1 MCSNIYILDACALIA
16 FFNDEVGAERMENLF
31 EKALRYEI
39 RILMLIVNLCEVY
52 YDCLRAKGLNAA
64 EILLQDINQ
73 LPISVVREITDDML
87 KEAGKFK
94 VDEKVSF
101 ADSFALAFARIKH
114 GKLVTTD
121 HHEFDEI
128 DKKGS
133 VEFYW
138 LR

>member
-1 MCSNIYILDACALIA
+1 MCSDIYVLDACALIA
-16 FFNDEVGAERMENLF
+16 FFNNEVGAEKMENLF
-31 EKALRYEI
+31 EKALRDEI
-39 RILMLIVNLCEVY
+39 KIFMLIVNLCEVY
-52 YDCLRAKGLNAA
+52 YDCLRVKGLNAA
-64 EILLQDINQ
+64 EALLQDINQ
-73 LPISVVREITDDML
+73 LPISIVKEITDDL
-87 KEAGKFK
+87 LRGVGRFK
-94 VDEKVSF
+94 VYEKVSF
-101 ADSFALAFARIKH
+101 ADSFALAFARIKL

>member
-1 MCSNIYILDACALIA
+1 MCKDIYVLDACALIA
-16 FFNDEVGAERMENLF
+16 FFNDELGAVKIEHLF
-31 EKALRYEI
+31 EKALHNEI
-39 RILMLIVNLCEVY
+39 EVFMLAVNLCEVY
-52 YDCLRAKGLNAA
+52 YDCLRAKDLTSA
-64 EILLQDINQ
+64 ETLLQDVNQ
-73 LPISVVREITDDML
+73 LPISIIREITDDLL
-87 KEAGKFK
+87 KEAGRFK